1 MRIPRHLKKYIV
13 EQNYKDY
20 SYIDQACWRFIM
32 KISLSFFKENAD
44 GIYSDG
50 LNKTGITLNKI
61 PYIKSIDKKLSN
73 FGWRAVCVRGFIP
86 PNAFMEFQSLKIL
99 PFITKIS

>member
-32 KISLSFFKENAD
+32 KISINFLKKNAD
-44 GIYSDG
+44 SIYSNG

-61 PYIKSIDKKLSN
+61 NNPRIKPILFKKVFTYLY
-73 FGWRAVCVRGFIP
+73 F
-86 PNAFMEFQSLKIL
+86 L
-99 PFITKIS
+99 